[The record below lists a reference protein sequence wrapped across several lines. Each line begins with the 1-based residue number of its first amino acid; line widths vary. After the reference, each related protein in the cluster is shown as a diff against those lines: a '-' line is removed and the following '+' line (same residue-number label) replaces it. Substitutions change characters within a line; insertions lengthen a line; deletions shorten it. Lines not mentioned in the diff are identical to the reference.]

1 MAKVLYCNDLVPGC
15 KFEARGMCEEE
26 VIAEFANHLGATH
39 NVLEV
44 SDQVLAMI
52 SKAIREEVG
61 VRARATAQAKPLLC
75 QPTSLLGMGERS

>member
-1 MAKVLYCNDLVPGC
+1 MAKVLCCNDLAPGC

-39 NVLEV
+39 NMLEV

-52 SKAIREEVG
+52 SKAIREEVR
-61 VRARATAQAKPLLC
+61 VRARATAHA
-75 QPTSLLGMGERS
+75 

>member
-1 MAKVLYCNDLVPGC
+1 MAKVLSCNDLVPGC

-52 SKAIREEVG
+52 SKAIREEIR
-61 VRARATAQAKPLLC
+61 VRVRATAHA
-75 QPTSLLGMGERS
+75 

>member
-15 KFEARGMCEEE
+15 KFEARGMREEE

-52 SKAIREEVG
+52 SRAIREEIR
-61 VRARATAQAKPLLC
+61 VRARATAHA
-75 QPTSLLGMGERS
+75 